1 MVKTIQDNR
10 DGTLSITYDLDTV
23 ESSLEYFS
31 EVSRGLMMD
40 HPLVMKL
47 IEFNVQSG
55 TTRVEKL
62 YPINPISDWTLL
74 AFQLLS
80 IIHYLDSCAVS
91 HSDLHSANFMADE
104 YGNLKII
111 DFGASIMTPM
121 KIDYNPLFICSLLLT
136 FTGYL
141 SKDCSIAILN
151 ERPRFHNRCINEV
164 LRFVNG
170 NEIPEILYNIC
181 SIIIDFDSAAQALT
195 SHIFADYDTI
205 QFQVPLFRYNPRE
218 FQDKPIL
225 YAAIFGHLLENVKPS
240 SIKDEL
246 EHINWNNIY
255 I

>member
-1 MVKTIQDNR
+1 MVKRFQDNR
-10 DGTLSITYDLDTV
+10 DGTLTITYDLDNV
-23 ESSLEYFS
+23 KSLLEYFS
-31 EVSRGLMMD
+31 EVSRGLMLD

-62 YPINPISDWTLL
+62 YPINPLSDWTFL

-91 HSDLHSANFMADE
+91 HSDLHSSNFMADE

-111 DFGASIMTPM
+111 DFGVSIINPRQ
-121 KIDYNPLFICSLLLT
+121 IDYNPLFICSLLLT

-151 ERPRFHNRCINEV
+151 ESPRFQSRCINEL

-170 NEIPEILYNIC
+170 NEIPEILYDIC
-181 SIIIDFDSAAQALT
+181 STIIDSDSAAQALM
-195 SHIFADYDTI
+195 SPIFEDYDTI
-205 QFQVPLFRYNPRE
+205 QFQVPQFRYNPRE
-218 FQDKPIL
+218 FHDKPIL
-225 YAAIFGHLLENVKPS
+225 YKLIFEHRLENVTPS

-246 EHINWNNIY
+246 ERINWNNLY

>member
-1 MVKTIQDNR
+1 MVKKIQDNR

-31 EVSRGLMMD
+31 DVSRGLMMD

-55 TTRVEKL
+55 TTKVEKL
-62 YPINPISDWTLL
+62 YPINHMSDWTLL

-91 HSDLHSANFMADE
+91 HSDLHSANFMTDE

-111 DFGASIMTPM
+111 DFGISISQM
-121 KIDYNPLFICSLLLT
+121 KVDYNPLFICSLLLT

-141 SKDCSIAILN
+141 SHDCSITILN
-151 ERPRFHNRCINEV
+151 ERPRFHNRCINEL

-181 SIIIDFDSAAQALT
+181 STIIDSDSAAQALR
-195 SHIFADYDTI
+195 SHIFADYNTI
-205 QFQVPLFRYNPRE
+205 QFQVPQFRYNPRE
-218 FQDKPIL
+218 FQDKPML
-225 YAAIFGHLLENVKPS
+225 YKVIFGHWLENVTPS